1 MPNRTP
7 PIDQPLLRDPNL
19 TIIFGITLMA
29 VMGVSSVAPVFPT
42 VAREL
47 DVDTEAV
54 GLLIT
59 VFTLPGI
66 FLAPVLGILADR
78 YGRKTVLVPALVL
91 FALAGSACSLT
102 RDFQVLLGL
111 RFLQGVGAA
120 SLGSLN
126 ATLIGDLFPGPRRSE
141 AMGYNAAV
149 LSVGTAIYPSLGGA
163 LALLGWHFPFALP
176 LVGLAVAGAVLYRLE
191 AVEVKGVSRFSTYI
205 EQALA
210 GMKNRKVVGL
220 YAVSVVTFI
229 VLYGAYMTFI
239 PLHLADRF
247 DSSALAIGIIMS
259 VGSLSTAVT
268 ASRLGFFNRYFSE
281 ERLIVVAFVLYAA
294 SFVVIPFLPG
304 HWWVALPV
312 ALFGV
317 AQGFNYP
324 GVMSLLAG
332 LAPTEHRGIF
342 MSVNGMVLRTGQTLG
357 PLVMAGVFAWGGM
370 DRVFFAATLICL
382 VMFLALPGIIG
393 PGRSLSFPTRET

>member
-1 MPNRTP
+1 MR
-7 PIDQPLLRDPNL
+7 PLYRDPNL

-47 DVDTEAV
+47 NVDTERVA
-54 GLLIT
+54 LLIT

-91 FALAGSACSLT
+91 FALAGSACSLS
-102 RDFQVLLGL
+102 RDFELLLGL

-126 ATLIGDLFPGPRRSE
+126 ATLVGDLFPGARRSE

-149 LSVGTAIYPSLGGA
+149 LSIGTAIYPSLGGG
-163 LALLGWHFPFALP
+163 LAVLGWYVPFALP
-176 LVGLAVAGAVLYRLE
+176 LVGLLVAGAVLFRLE
-191 AVEVKGVSRFSTYI
+191 TVRVEQVAGFSDYI
-205 EQALA
+205 EQAA
-210 GMKNRKVVGL
+210 SGMRNRTVLGL
-220 YAVSVVTFI
+220 FFVSIVTFI

-239 PLHLADRF
+239 PLHLAERF
-247 DSSALAIGIIMS
+247 DSSALAIGIIMT
-259 VGSLSTAVT
+259 VGSLATAFT
-268 ASRLGFFNRYFSE
+268 ATRLGFLNRYFSE
-281 ERLIVVAFVLYAA
+281 ERLIILAFLLYAA
-294 SFVVIPFLPG
+294 SFVAIPFLPG
-304 HWWVALPV
+304 HWWVAVPV

-324 GVMSLLAG
+324 AVMSLLAG

-357 PLVMAGVFAWGGM
+357 PVIMAGVFAWGGM
-370 DRVFFAATLICL
+370 EEVFLVATAICL
-382 VMFLALPGIIG
+382 GMFMVLPRVLG
-393 PGRSLSFPTRET
+393 PVRR